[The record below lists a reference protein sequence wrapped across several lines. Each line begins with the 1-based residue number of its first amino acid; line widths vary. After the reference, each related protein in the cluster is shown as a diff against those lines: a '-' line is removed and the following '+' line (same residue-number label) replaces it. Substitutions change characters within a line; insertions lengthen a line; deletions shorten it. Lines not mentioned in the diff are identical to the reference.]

1 MVRQN
6 PSSRSHTKGSPP
18 DRANMLTPGRAI
30 DFDLQQELDR
40 LEEMILDSP
49 RIPLVRWTLVDE
61 DRLLNQLDLVRMN
74 LPEAFEKAMEVLQQK
89 QDILSEAEEYA
100 QKIIQSAQQR
110 AAQILDETGIIQ
122 QAQGEA
128 NQFRQQVQQECEA
141 MQHQTLAEIEQMRHT
156 AQQELQQMFQR
167 TQAECAQIQ
176 NGADEYADRVLNNI
190 EQQLAEMLKIVRN
203 GRQQLSP
210 NSVSRSSQDKRLPGS
225 PKTRN

>member
-1 MVRQN
+1 
-6 PSSRSHTKGSPP
+6 
-18 DRANMLTPGRAI
+18 MLTPGRAI

-210 NSVSRSSQDKRLPGS
+210 NSVSRSPQDKRLPGS